1 MGKIAEKGFHLSRF
15 VMPTRSSTRTDKPM
29 EGIGNPLFPQERRS
43 HPRFELSRALA
54 YQWGMTK
61 GTLRT
66 VDLSLGGVKIQTD
79 GPIPV
84 DERLDLIILFE
95 NEAIKPMGRVVRS
108 NQSANRKFDVGI
120 CFETISQQC
129 LKRLERFLHRITQK
143 GEVANRERALDVSDL
158 TGLQSKSFELDRLK
172 GNFLRWLDKSYPVDY
187 QRYANWPEIGE
198 NEIRE
203 FLKSK
208 GIDHINIHYLLK
220 SLRSG

>member
-1 MGKIAEKGFHLSRF
+1 
-15 VMPTRSSTRTDKPM
+15 M
-29 EGIGNPLFPQERRS
+29 EGTEKPPFPRERRR
-43 HPRFELSRALA
+43 HKRFELSLALA

-66 VDLSLGGVKIQTD
+66 IDLSLGGVKIQTD

-108 NQSANRKFDVGI
+108 NQSSIRKFDVGI

-129 LKRLERFLHRITQK
+129 FKRLERFLHRITPK
-143 GEVANRERALDVSDL
+143 GEAANREKPLDESDL
-158 TGLQSKSFELDRLK
+158 TGLESKSFELDRLK
-172 GNFLRWLDKSYPVDY
+172 GNFLRWLNKSYPGDY
-187 QRYANWPEIGE
+187 QRYAHRPVIGE
-198 NEIRE
+198 NEVWD

-208 GIDHINIHYLLK
+208 GIDKVNIYYLVK
-220 SLRSG
+220 SLRGG